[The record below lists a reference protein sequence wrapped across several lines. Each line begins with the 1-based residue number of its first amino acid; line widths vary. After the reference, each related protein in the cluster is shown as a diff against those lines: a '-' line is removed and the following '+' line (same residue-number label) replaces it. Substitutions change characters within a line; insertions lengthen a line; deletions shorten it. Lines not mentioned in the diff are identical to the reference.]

1 MIPPT
6 VPPFPFYIINK
17 DIIKGSFPFRKTF
30 LTPKLDFAARFHNPD
45 FDRPA
50 CSADPK
56 SRNRI
61 PETEQTEGEGRSACR
76 SPISQPRFRP
86 PRVFRRHEEPEQN
99 HGNGTNRR
107 RRTLCQ
113 LKPISQPRFQPPRV
127 FRRPEEP
134 EQNHGN
140 GTNRRRRTLCQL
152 KPISQPRFRTLD
164 SDRPACSADPKS
176 RNRIPETEQT
186 EGEGKFFSPEN
197 TPIQRLFYLCPEDF
211 KTRFQTSPSGS
222 SESPLLSP
230 LRHRYCQVNPPTERL
245 NNTHGNICN
254 QVTSVDEFRCFSAFC
269 A

>member
-30 LTPKLDFAARFHNPD
+30 LTPKLDFEARFRNPDFARPACPANLKSRNRTTKTEPIGGVRKSVQPKLDFAARFHSLISQLD

-56 SRNRI
+56 SRNRTT
-61 PETEQTEGEGRSACR
+61 ETEQTGGE
-76 SPISQPRFRP
+76 
-86 PRVFRRHEEPEQN
+86 
-99 HGNGTNRR
+99 
-107 RRTLCQ
+107 
-113 LKPISQPRFQPPRV
+113 
-127 FRRPEEP
+127 
-134 EQNHGN
+134 
-140 GTNRRRRTLCQL
+140 
-152 KPISQPRFRTLD
+152 
-164 SDRPACSADPKS
+164 
-176 RNRIPETEQT
+176 RNFPVRKTRQFKDYSI
-186 EGEGKFFSPEN
+186 FA
-197 TPIQRLFYLCPEDF
+197 PEDF

>member
-30 LTPKLDFAARFHNPD
+30 HTPKLDFEARFRPPRVPADPKSRNRTTKTEPIGGVRKSVQPKLDFAARFHSLISQLD

-50 CSADPK
+50 CSAAPSVPPTRRAGTEPRKRNKPK
-56 SRNRI
+56 AKESF
-61 PETEQTEGEGRSACR
+61 P
-76 SPISQPRFRP
+76 
-86 PRVFRRHEEPEQN
+86 V
-99 HGNGTNRR
+99 
-107 RRTLCQ
+107 RRTRQ
-113 LKPISQPRFQPPRV
+113 FKDYSIF
-127 FRRPEEP
+127 
-134 EQNHGN
+134 
-140 GTNRRRRTLCQL
+140 
-152 KPISQPRFRTLD
+152 
-164 SDRPACSADPKS
+164 A
-176 RNRIPETEQT
+176 
-186 EGEGKFFSPEN
+186 
-197 TPIQRLFYLCPEDF
+197 PEDF